1 MSTPNTTPEIWY
13 KTQRALRTVVQALVV
28 LVPVVN
34 GVAAAVIAYLT
45 SQTDVQVHP
54 SVFVWLNAIVA
65 ATALV
70 MGLVASIMA
79 VPGVNDL
86 LTRIGLG
93 SVPKSAVDG
102 GSITTPGGNNIQ
114 CSSVG
119 SRPDRKRTR

>member
-70 MGLVASIMA
+70 MGLVARIMA

-93 SVPKSAVDG
+93 SVPTSDVDG
-102 GSITTPGGNNIQ
+102 GSLNKPGGHNQ
-114 CSSVG
+114 HG
-119 SRPDRKRTR
+119 RTSCGESE